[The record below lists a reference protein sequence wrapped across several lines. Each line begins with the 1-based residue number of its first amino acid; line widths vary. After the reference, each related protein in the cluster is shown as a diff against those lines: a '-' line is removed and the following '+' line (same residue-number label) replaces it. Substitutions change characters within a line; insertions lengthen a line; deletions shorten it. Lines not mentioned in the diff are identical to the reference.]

1 MPGWAR
7 ATFITSA
14 PMTTQSGDPSDRP
27 KPVIEPAAGPEESD
41 NITLRALHLRI
52 RQQEILAEL
61 GVLAL
66 QGTAF
71 LELLSHAAR
80 LTADGMQSE
89 FCKVLEYLPGQ
100 NRLLVKAGV
109 GWHPGIVGVATV
121 GADLESPSG
130 FALRTGKPVISN
142 HLGNEQRFRTPELLA
157 EHGIRRAMNVIL
169 QGDGSP
175 YGVLEV
181 DSRSE
186 GEFSEHDIAFLQG
199 AANLL
204 GMAIERQRHE
214 RQINQALSRHQVLL
228 KEANHRMKNSLQI
241 VTGMLRLQAT
251 TVNDPKLSDHLAE
264 ASSRVSAVG
273 HAYERLSYDLD
284 DENIDIGPYLRDVC
298 EDGARMDSGC
308 KLHFKAADGIKLHA
322 DRAIPLALI
331 VNELVTNAAKY
342 AFADRLDGQIWVE
355 VDQLDQKTAFVSVRD
370 DGVGLPAG
378 FDIEKSKGL
387 GMRIV
392 SALVKQLDGQLDQQR
407 LAHGTE
413 FSLKVPL

>member
-1 MPGWAR
+1 MSRLDDRSDHPEPVVEPRIGGA
-7 ATFITSA
+7 ASVD
-14 PMTTQSGDPSDRP
+14 PTT
-27 KPVIEPAAGPEESD
+27 
-41 NITLRALHLRI
+41 RALHLRI

-66 QGTAF
+66 QGTPF
-71 LELLSHAAR
+71 LDLLNHTAR
-80 LTADGMQSE
+80 LTAEGMEAE
-89 FCKVLEYLPGQ
+89 FCKVLEYTPAQ
-100 NRLLVKAGV
+100 NRFLVRAGV
-109 GWHPGIVGVATV
+109 GWHEGIVGVATV

-142 HLGNEQRFRTPELLA
+142 HLENEQRFRTPELLV

-199 AANLL
+199 AASLL
-204 GMAIERQRHE
+204 GMAIERQRYE
-214 RQINQALSRHQVLL
+214 RHLKAALDRHQVLL
-228 KEANHRMKNSLQI
+228 KEVNHRVKNSLQI
-241 VTGMLRLQAT
+241 VTGMLHLQASS
-251 TVNDPKLSDHLAE
+251 VNDAKLSAQLAE
-264 ASSRVSAVG
+264 ASSRISAVG
-273 HAYERLSYDLD
+273 HAYERLSYDVD
-284 DENIDIGPYLRDVC
+284 VENVDLGAYLQQVCAGAVSMSSHCELNFDAAPDV
-298 EDGARMDSGC
+298 
-308 KLHFKAADGIKLHA
+308 KLHA

-342 AFADRLDGQIWVE
+342 AFSDRSNGQIWVRVARPE
-355 VDQLDQKTAFVSVRD
+355 AKTALVSVRD

-378 FDIEKSKGL
+378 FDFSKSKGL

-392 SALVKQLDGQLDQQR
+392 TALAKQLDARVTQNTGV
-407 LAHGTE
+407 HGTE
-413 FSLKVPL
+413 FALLVPLEHLSES